1 MKSLIEKKV
10 QKKELSF
17 EEIEYIIKNYLN
29 DQIKD
34 YQVSALLMAIT
45 LNGMTEQEIINLTE
59 VMINSGESIDLSKIK
74 KSIIDKHSTGGVGD
88 KTTLILAPI
97 VAATGLAVAKMSGK
111 GLGHTGGT
119 IDKLNSIYNFKTN
132 ILNENFINQVN
143 EIGLAIISQSR
154 TLVPA
159 DAKLYSLRDVTGTVS
174 SIPLIATS
182 IMSKKIASGSN
193 KIVIDVKIGKGALIN
208 NLRDARKLA
217 NLMIKIGK
225 HYKKEVV
232 CLLTNMDYP
241 LGNTV
246 GNGLEI
252 KETIKFLQGEY
263 EQDLYELVI
272 TLATIMV
279 AIGKEI
285 SEQEALKEVEQVL
298 KDGSAYNKFLEFIK
312 YQNGNIDNILISK
325 NYQSIRS
332 PKTGFINDIDA
343 LKMGKI
349 VNKLGGGRNKKE
361 DEIDYGVGIQLTKKV
376 GDYVLENEELLKVYY
391 NKYDI
396 HIKEILDCYQ
406 INLNPISKP
415 NIIYE
420 LIK

>member
-29 DQIKD
+29 NQIKD

-45 LNGMTEQEIINLTE
+45 LNGMTEQETINLTE
-59 VMINSGESIDLSKIK
+59 VMINSGELIDLSKIK
-74 KSIIDKHSTGGVGD
+74 KPTIDKHSTGGVGD

-119 IDKLNSIYNFKTN
+119 IDKLNSIYDFKVN
-132 ILNENFINQVN
+132 VSNEDFINQVN
-143 EIGLAIISQSR
+143 EIGLAIISQSP

-174 SIPLIATS
+174 SIPLIAAS

-208 NLRDARKLA
+208 NLKDARKLA

-252 KETIKFLQGEY
+252 KETIKFLKGEY

-279 AIGKEI
+279 ALGKKI
-285 SEQEALKEVEQVL
+285 SEHEALKEVEQVL

-312 YQNGNIDNILISK
+312 YQNGNIDKILISE

-361 DEIDYGVGIQLTKKV
+361 DGIDYGVGIQLTKKI
-376 GDYVLENEELLKVYY
+376 GDYVLENEELLKIYY

-396 HIKEILDCYQ
+396 HIKDILDCYQ
-406 INLNPISKP
+406 INLNPISKS